1 MSGFPAAFAWQAS
14 ATQAECKHRICGKR
28 LGCRASLIHA
38 FALSAYLGGVV
49 VEDAAEASQ
58 YKYPATQRC
67 LCKFLGRQTLA
78 GDARFF
84 LLDLEP
90 SKVFLQEC
98 KISCCEPLVDSA
110 GSC

>member
-49 VEDAAEASQ
+49 VEDAAEASLFT
-58 YKYPATQRC
+58 YPATQRC
-67 LCKFLGRQTLA
+67 LCKFFGRQTLA
-78 GDARFF
+78 GDAF
-84 LLDLEP
+84 LP
-90 SKVFLQEC
+90 
-98 KISCCEPLVDSA
+98 A
-110 GSC
+110 GSGAFEGLPARMQDQLL